1 MGIIVFLLTSAV
13 QFLVA
18 ALGFFILLLALNG
31 YSERFATPGIVIYIL
46 VSVVIVLGLAAIAAL
61 VARMIVSRNRLGSFA
76 AGSLS
81 TVGFSILGGVFLVG
95 TFFVSV
101 GIAEL
106 LRTLK

>member
-1 MGIIVFLLTSAV
+1 MGIVVFLITSAV

-18 ALGFFILLLALNG
+18 VFGFFILLLALNG
-31 YSERFATPGIVIYIL
+31 YSEQSATPGIVIYTL
-46 VSVVIVLGLAAIAAL
+46 VSLIIVLGLASIAAF
-61 VARMIVSRNRLGSFA
+61 VSTRIVSRKGLGSLA
-76 AGSLS
+76 VGSLS
-81 TVGFSILGGVFLVG
+81 TIGFSILGGVFLVG